1 MVIMETEYLLFE
13 EHPTKN
19 KTKFITVVNKNSEDI
34 IGEIKWYA
42 PWRQYCFFPEF
53 DTVWNTKCLDDVN
66 DLIKKLMKDRRVKK

>member
-1 MVIMETEYLLFE
+1 MVIKETEYLVFE
-13 EHPTKN
+13 ELPTKN
-19 KTKFITVVNKNSEDI
+19 KTKFIIVVNKNSEDI
-34 IGEIKWYA
+34 IGEVKWYA

>member
-1 MVIMETEYLLFE
+1 MVIKETQYLEFE
-13 EHPTKN
+13 ELPTKG
-19 KTKFITVVNKNSEDI
+19 KTKYINVINRKAQEF

-66 DLIKKLMKDRRVKK
+66 DLIKQLMKDRRVKK